1 MSLLKEL
8 AEHKSIQRESLYYL
22 ATAQYRLE
30 LHDEAR
36 STLKQLLATDP
47 TNRPALDLKAQVEHV
62 LKKEGAIGLAVLSAA
77 GGLALA
83 VGAALIK
90 SRAR

>member
-1 MSLLKEL
+1 MMEL
-8 AEHKSIQRESLYYL
+8 FL
-22 ATAQYRLE
+22 A
-30 LHDEAR
+30 
-36 STLKQLLATDP
+36 P
-47 TNRPALDLKAQVEHV
+47 V